1 MNNLIEQYELVKET
15 QFIFYNIDTK
25 IIGRIYK
32 IIKGP
37 NAPYQWT
44 ISHYCRKEGEFDVY
58 IPSAPFGQTF
68 EEALKS
74 ITINPAKLLGI
85 DQRVGSI
92 ETGKDADMVM

>member
-44 ISHYCRKEGEFDVY
+44 ISHYCRKEDEFDVY

-68 EEALKS
+68 EDIQLKLFDYV
-74 ITINPAKLLGI
+74 K
-85 DQRVGSI
+85 RF
-92 ETGKDADMVM
+92 ETAVDWRENQYF